1 VTGGSD
7 RLDFLIRA
15 YPKAYRERRGEEI
28 LDTLRDDART
38 MGTYESLRV
47 GIDITAQG
55 LRMRLGIA
63 PDQFMGQALVAAALP
78 GMMMA
83 AAVAIVMPIFGHV
96 LPDYRNGPGSWGPAT
111 AIWPGLCIVWI
122 LGSLAAVVF
131 PSWRRLVA
139 AVCVAATLIV
149 KFLLPLAPWG
159 LPSGFLLLG
168 CLAIPSLLAARTPP
182 RWSHRGF
189 AVLAGVLVLV
199 ALVGAAV
206 HGEWY
211 SAGTPGSYGDV
222 VRCAPYVAGALI
234 FYSGMLL
241 VARRWVTG
249 SAIALLTAPWLLIP
263 AASTGLLA
271 EPPTSISPLAVA
283 AACAIGIGL
292 LGAWASDLWKSHRTL
307 P

>member
-1 VTGGSD
+1 MTGGSD

-15 YPKAYRERRGEEI
+15 YPKTYRVRRGEEI
-28 LDTLRDDART
+28 LGTLREDAPT
-38 MGTYESLRV
+38 LGTYESLRV
-47 GIDITAQG
+47 GIDIAAQG
-55 LRMRLGIA
+55 LRLRLGIA
-63 PDQFMGQALVAAALP
+63 PDQLMGRVLVAAALP

-83 AAVAIVMPIFGHV
+83 AAVAMVMPLFGHV
-96 LPDYRNGPGSWGPAT
+96 LPDYRDGPGSWGPAT

-122 LGSLAAVVF
+122 LGSVAALVF
-131 PSWRRLVA
+131 PSWRRL
-139 AVCVAATLIV
+139 AATLCVVATLVV

-189 AVLAGVLVLV
+189 AVLTGGLVLV
-199 ALVGAAV
+199 ALVAAAV
-206 HGEWY
+206 HTQWY
-211 SAGTPGSYGDV
+211 SSGTPGSYGDI
-222 VRCAPYVAGALI
+222 VRCASFVAGALVV
-234 FYSGMLL
+234 YSVILL

-263 AASTGLLA
+263 AASTGPLA
-271 EPPTSISPLAVA
+271 APPTSITPLAVA
-283 AACAIGIGL
+283 AVCAIGVGL
-292 LGAWASDLWKSHRTL
+292 LGVWASDLWKSHRTL